1 MAGEKKRETKLKY
14 VMRNMASKYDMTKL
28 HKTKREIKENI
39 AGGRPQGERKL
50 KSEQFEAFADEGFER
65 TEARKQQQRPRGET
79 RAVRLI

>member
-1 MAGEKKRETKLKY
+1 MTQLHNTKKG
-14 VMRNMASKYDMTKL
+14 
-28 HKTKREIKENI
+28 ENI
-39 AGGRPQGERKL
+39 TENLPNLAGGRPQDERKL